1 LSVRELLIVHH
12 IEARYASSNNDENRD
27 TRTGGASFGYLPL
40 PGHVSA
46 TGIRK
51 MPKIIKRYIEVVDRM
66 NYFVGRATM
75 YMIFVMIGVLFYSSV
90 TKTFFFPALWTL
102 EFAQFL
108 MVSYFLLGGAYSIQ
122 LKGHV
127 RMDLLYSRGSER
139 TQHKWD
145 TFTSFFMIAYLLMLL
160 YGSISSL
167 TYAIEYGERSYSSW
181 RPYMWPVK
189 VVMTTGIILM
199 LLQAFSQFFKDLA
212 AARGKSI
219 E

>member
-1 LSVRELLIVHH
+1 
-12 IEARYASSNNDENRD
+12 
-27 TRTGGASFGYLPL
+27 
-40 PGHVSA
+40 
-46 TGIRK
+46 
-51 MPKIIKRYIEVVDRM
+51 MPKFIKYYVKTVDRM

-75 YMIFVMIGVLFYSSV
+75 YMIFLMIGVLFYSSI
-90 TKTFFFPALWTL
+90 TKTFFHPALWTL

-127 RMDLLYSRGSER
+127 RMDLIYSNRSER
-139 TQHKWD
+139 TQHIWD
-145 TFTSFFMIAYLLMLL
+145 SVTSIFMIAYLIMLL
-160 YGSISSL
+160 YGSLSSL

-189 VVMTTGIILM
+189 VLMATGIILM

-212 AARGKSI
+212 AARGKPLS
-219 E
+219 

>member
-1 LSVRELLIVHH
+1 
-12 IEARYASSNNDENRD
+12 
-27 TRTGGASFGYLPL
+27 
-40 PGHVSA
+40 
-46 TGIRK
+46 
-51 MPKIIKRYIEVVDRM
+51 MPHFIKRYIEIVDRM

-75 YMIFVMIGVLFYSSV
+75 YLIFAMIGVLFYSSV
-90 TKTFFFPALWTL
+90 SKTFFFPSLWTL
-102 EFAQFL
+102 ELAQFL

-127 RMDLLYSRGSER
+127 RMDLLYSQGSER

-145 TFTSFFMIAYLLMLL
+145 TFTSIFMIAYLLMLL

-167 TYAIEYGERSYSSW
+167 TYAVEYGERSYSSW

-189 VVMTTGIILM
+189 LIMATGIILM

-212 AARGKSI
+212 AARGKPI
-219 E
+219 I

>member
-1 LSVRELLIVHH
+1 M
-12 IEARYASSNNDENRD
+12 
-27 TRTGGASFGYLPL
+27 
-40 PGHVSA
+40 PGF
-46 TGIRK
+46 
-51 MPKIIKRYIEVVDRM
+51 IKRYVEIVDRM
-66 NYFVGRATM
+66 NYLIGRATM
-75 YMIFVMIGVLFYSSV
+75 FMIFLMIGVLFYSSV
-90 TKTFFFPALWTL
+90 SKTFFHPALWTL

-145 TFTSFFMIAYLLMLL
+145 TFTSVFMIAYLLMLL

-189 VVMTTGIILM
+189 IVMTTGIVLM

-212 AARGKSI
+212 AARGKPI
-219 E
+219 T